1 MNTVLAMQILMG
13 ACGLVLVIVLLRQK
27 MRFFLDFLL
36 RAGLGATVILW
47 VNNLL
52 VQKGIEIFV
61 GLNFWSLLTSGTL
74 GFPGVALL
82 FLISAIQNL

>member
-13 ACGLVLVIVLLRQK
+13 VCGLVLVIVLLRQK
-27 MRFFLDFLL
+27 MRFFLDLLL
-36 RAGLGATVILW
+36 RAGLGAVVILW

-52 VQKGIEIFV
+52 VQMGIEIFV
-61 GLNFWSLLTSGTL
+61 GLNFLSLLTSGAL

-82 FLISAIQNL
+82 FLISVIQNL